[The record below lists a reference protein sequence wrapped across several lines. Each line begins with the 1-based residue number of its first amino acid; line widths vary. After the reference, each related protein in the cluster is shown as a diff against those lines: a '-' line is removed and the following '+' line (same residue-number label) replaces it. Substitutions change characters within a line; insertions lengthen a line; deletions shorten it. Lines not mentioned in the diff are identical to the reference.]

1 MSYIETWR
9 PASRRAVLLGIGA
22 STFAA
27 HANGSAGYPDRPVTM
42 VVGYTPGGGA
52 DTFARI
58 LGQQLESAL
67 RQPVVIENRPGGGQN
82 VGALRVA
89 RAPADGY
96 TLFMSSSAL
105 GVNVSLYDSLD
116 YDPQRD
122 FAPVGLFAQSPNV
135 LLVTPGLPVRSLSD
149 LIAYARQ
156 RGDAL
161 NYSSSGIGS
170 TQHLSAELLKH
181 RAQFAAQHVPY
192 RGTAPSL
199 TAVQTGEVAFTF
211 ANLPSAQPFLQDRRL
226 RPLAITSAARVNS
239 LSDVPTMAEAG
250 ISDFVVA
257 AWYGVLA
264 PAATPMEIV
273 AKLNAAINRIS
284 QDPAMRARLDALG
297 AEPMSGTPQ
306 QFAAFLQEEIQR
318 WRPII
323 RAANIRAS

>member
-1 MSYIETWR
+1 MSGPHLSLRR
-9 PASRRAVLLGIGA
+9 PSRRLFVMSAGALVAAPAIA
-22 STFAA
+22 ST
-27 HANGSAGYPDRPVTM
+27 GYPDRPITM

-58 LGQQLESAL
+58 LGQRLESAL
-67 RQPVVIENRPGGGQN
+67 RQPVIIENRPGGGQN

-89 RAPADGY
+89 RATADGY

-105 GVNVSLYDSLD
+105 GVNVSLYESLD

-135 LLVTPGLPVRSLSD
+135 LLVTPSLPARNISE
-149 LIAYARQ
+149 LIAYARS

-181 RAQFAAQHVPY
+181 RATFEAQHVPY

-226 RPLAITSAARVNS
+226 RPLAVTSAARVPA
-239 LSDVPTMAEAG
+239 LSDVPTMAEEG
-250 ISDFVVA
+250 IADFVVA
-257 AWYGVLA
+257 AWYGALA
-264 PAATPMEIV
+264 PAATPREVV
-273 AKLNAAINRIS
+273 ARLNAAINEIAA
-284 QDPAMRARLDALG
+284 DPAMRSRLDSVG

-306 QFAAFLQEEIQR
+306 QFADFLREEIER